1 MPPTVQ
7 ALPRQDLN
15 VGVDRRRL
23 LTRSIPVWYDE
34 LVFPRF
40 LHIVKSNPG
49 PGERSRYA
57 VCDANRN
64 GDAESGFAQP
74 TAVLSREEASQ
85 LLAWEG
91 VPQTEIDR
99 LLQKVDQEGSASYPL
114 KARIGSR
121 IVRAWFDAVIN
132 PLIES
137 LESEFALAVKGNWT
151 WRFRPPSLE
160 LIRPASRYL
169 ERAAVASLEQIC
181 DLEPKTKAMIQ
192 SHDDS
197 VGALLNGASSLH
209 HALTASQSFT
219 ALCESFWDQS
229 ALAAAG
235 LRDIQGVIGA
245 YPLEYRHDIIAQYV
259 VNNVGELP
267 DYYTTSNF
275 WNRHR
280 AALMGVLEK
289 PEIHP
294 HHQSLAQ
301 AGRHL
306 EDATQGLLR
315 RLKDLRLELSLEHD
329 VPYVVGSPASL
340 VS

>member
-1 MPPTVQ
+1 MTP
-7 ALPRQDLN
+7 
-15 VGVDRRRL
+15 
-23 LTRSIPVWYDE
+23 SIRVWYDE
-34 LVFPRF
+34 RVFPRF
-40 LHIVKSNPG
+40 LHIAKSSPG
-49 PGERSRYA
+49 PDGRSRYA
-57 VCDANRN
+57 AYDANRN

-74 TAVLSREEASQ
+74 TPVLSREEASQ
-85 LLAWEG
+85 LLG
-91 VPQTEIDR
+91 FDGGPQIEIDR
-99 LLQKVDQEGSASYPL
+99 LLQKVDEEGSASVPL

-121 IVRAWFDAVIN
+121 IVRAWFDTVIN

-137 LESEFALAVKGNWT
+137 LESEVTLAVKGNWT

-169 ERAAVASLEQIC
+169 ERAAVASLEQVC

-197 VGALLNGASSLH
+197 VGTVLNGASSLH
-209 HALTASQSFT
+209 RALTTSQSFT

-245 YPLEYRHDIIAQYV
+245 YPLEYRYDIIAQYV

-280 AALMGVLEK
+280 AALMGALDK

-294 HHQSLAQ
+294 HAES
-301 AGRHL
+301 RSEERRRL
-306 EDATQGLLR
+306 EGATQGLLR
-315 RLKDLRLELSLEHD
+315 RLKDLRRELSLEHD
-329 VPYVVGSPASL
+329 VPYVVGSPASAL
-340 VS
+340 A